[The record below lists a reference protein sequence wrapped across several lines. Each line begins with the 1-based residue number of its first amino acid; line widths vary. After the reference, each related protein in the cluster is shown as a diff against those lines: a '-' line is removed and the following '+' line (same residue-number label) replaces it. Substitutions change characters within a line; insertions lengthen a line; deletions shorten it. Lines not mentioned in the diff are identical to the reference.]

1 MRSVL
6 SVVSLLA
13 FAVLGLGVLVVVGAV
28 PLSQLHMDTAYGYGD
43 GINLDAASLLL
54 GLAAGILLTSLA
66 RVSWTEMP
74 GRFATWLLANERNFA
89 RIAWGLIFVVILYF
103 Y

>member
-13 FAVLGLGVLVVVGAV
+13 FGVLGLGVLAVVGAV
-28 PLSQLHMDTAYGYGD
+28 PLSQLHVDTTYGYGD
-43 GINLDAASLLL
+43 GIDLDAASLLL
-54 GLAAGILLTSLA
+54 GLAGGILLSTLA
-66 RVSWTEMP
+66 RVSWSEVP
-74 GRFATWLLANERNFA
+74 GHFATWLLANERNFA
-89 RIAWGLIFVVILYF
+89 RLAWGLIFVVILYF